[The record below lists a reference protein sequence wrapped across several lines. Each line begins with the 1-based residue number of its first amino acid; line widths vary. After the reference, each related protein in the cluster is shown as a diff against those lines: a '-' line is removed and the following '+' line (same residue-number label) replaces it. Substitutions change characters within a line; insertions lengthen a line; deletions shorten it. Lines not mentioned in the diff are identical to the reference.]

1 MHLIPDGAASIPGF
15 ASVLNKKKV
24 AFYVDNGLGTVCDD
38 LSSSIHVVGEDVSH
52 NFR

>member
-15 ASVLNKKKV
+15 TSVLNKKV

-38 LSSSIHVVGEDVSH
+38 LSSSIHVVGEDVSR